1 MLPEIGRILGEANTI
16 IFWNVYSDGL
26 WKQNLKKREM
36 MDIPWKVCVEVP
48 LSLLTNSC
56 ACKFS
61 SMIRSQITREV
72 NIMLFI
78 LCVSILRNEMK
89 RGTLKQLQNSKI
101 VKRGNMDTTN
111 TLYWLGIGSQWNVAE
126 LSYFYDP
133 TPRLSVKWC
142 VHARINDVVYGDLSW
157 IRVIAQMF
165 ELNMKARS
173 HKMLVLHSLA
183 KAKYIIG
190 KIKLN

>member
-1 MLPEIGRILGEANTI
+1 
-16 IFWNVYSDGL
+16 
-26 WKQNLKKREM
+26 

-111 TLYWLGIGSQWNVAE
+111 TLYWLGIGSQ
-126 LSYFYDP
+126 
-133 TPRLSVKWC
+133 
-142 VHARINDVVYGDLSW
+142 
-157 IRVIAQMF
+157 
-165 ELNMKARS
+165 
-173 HKMLVLHSLA
+173 
-183 KAKYIIG
+183 
-190 KIKLN
+190 